1 MCVCGGG
8 GRRVLRAPWSSRKT
22 LTLRKNKIYDEC
34 IQPRVLLLLLLFF
47 YCYYYYYVIVIIIF
61 LVL

>member
-1 MCVCGGG
+1 MLGGG

-34 IQPRVLLLLLLFF
+34 IQPRVLLLLLLLL
-47 YCYYYYYVIVIIIF
+47 VIIIIIIIM
-61 LVL
+61 LLL